1 MKPLRRTN
9 AETLD
14 MTKTSK
20 LSSLVGSDF
29 IPYRYSNC
37 WDIEKTSGPE
47 RLVIGPESRQVELLL
62 KLTQTLAEPF
72 GILYVLLVS
81 RNDHEPARYQSPYPC
96 DRGEME
102 SFFRSFTDFFES
114 DGRHHIWVTSLPD
127 SSTLVYDQHNVIYAY
142 GALPEFERVLHNQ
155 GLNRGAVGF
164 PVPHSHHYNAEFDEE
179 EQRLLD
185 YWAWRQSPLQEGDD
199 L

>member
-1 MKPLRRTN
+1 
-9 AETLD
+9 

-20 LSSLVGSDF
+20 LSSLDGSDF

-37 WDIEKTSGPE
+37 WDIEKTTGPE
-47 RLVIGPESRQVELLL
+47 RLVIGPESSQVELLI
-62 KLTQTLAEPF
+62 KLARTLAEPF

-81 RNDHEPARYQSPYPC
+81 RKDNEPARYQCPYPC

-102 SFFRSFTDFFES
+102 SFFRTFRDFFES
-114 DGRHHIWVTSLPD
+114 DGRHHVWLTSLPD

-142 GALPEFERVLHNQ
+142 GPLRQFEIVLRDQ
-155 GLNRGAVGF
+155 GMKRGEVSF
-164 PVPHSHHYNAEFDEE
+164 PIPHSHHYNPEFDDE

-185 YWAWRQSPLQEGDD
+185 HWNWRRSPLQESDD